1 MPRIEMSHVP
11 EEHTQVT
18 WPNKYE
24 AADIRIVTVIGE
36 DGWPYYYVPNWAI
49 EVFVVFDAN
58 ETDMRTA
65 VLKTIV
71 GLTEEDRN
79 AAMTVFD
86 LSGRDAL
93 ILFLASATRSP

>member
-11 EEHTQVT
+11 EEHTYVAFTQQ
-18 WPNKYE
+18 YE
-24 AADIRIVTVIGE
+24 AAGIRIVEVRETGTY
-36 DGWPYYYVPNWAI
+36 PRYYVPDWAI

-65 VLKTIV
+65 VLKTIAR
-71 GLTEEDRN
+71 LTEEDRN
-79 AAMTVFD
+79 AALTVLD

-93 ILFLASATRSP
+93 ILFLANQP